1 MMDQAPPQPGSGSA
15 VLERVRKLLAK
26 AEDPACPPAEA
37 AALNDKAAELIA
49 KYGVDRALL
58 AAGSPEAD
66 PVADRV
72 IRLDPPYA
80 LDKAGLLAAIA
91 AALRCHSVRRKQ
103 WDRGAYVYSIHLF
116 GCQSDLERT
125 ELLFTS
131 LLVQASY
138 GLAAAQPPPWE
149 PLATFRR
156 SWLAGFTRAVEQRLR
171 AAEQRA
177 SSAAESG
184 GPSMAL
190 VLADRDA
197 RVARRVAEVY
207 PRLGRA
213 APRRLM
219 GSGGREGYA
228 AGQRADLGGLRVGRP
243 ASRALPSVG

>member
-58 AAGSPEAD
+58 AAGSPEVD

-91 AALRCHSVRRKQ
+91 SALRCHSVRRKQ
-103 WDRGAYVYSIHLF
+103 WDRGTYVYSIHLF
-116 GCQSDLERT
+116 GCESDLERT

-138 GLAAAQPPPWE
+138 GLAAAQVPPWE
-149 PLATFRR
+149 SVAAFRR
-156 SWLAGFTRAVEQRLR
+156 SWLAGFTRAVEQRLW
-171 AAEQRA
+171 AAERRA

-184 GPSMAL
+184 EASMAL
-190 VLADRDA
+190 VLADRDD

-207 PRLGRA
+207 PRLGKA
-213 APRRLM
+213 APRRLV
-219 GSGGREGYA
+219 GTGGRAGYA
-228 AGQRADLGGLRVGRP
+228 AGQRADLGGRRVGRP
-243 ASRALPSVG
+243 APRVLPPTG

>member
-1 MMDQAPPQPGSGSA
+1 MTTGSGPA

-49 KYGVDRALL
+49 KYGVDQALL

-80 LDKAGLLAAIA
+80 LDKAGLLAVVA

-103 WDRGAYVYSIHLF
+103 WDRGAYVHSIHLF
-116 GCQSDLERT
+116 GCVSDLERT
-125 ELLFTS
+125 EILFTS

-138 GLAAAQPPPWE
+138 GLAAAHVPPWE
-149 PLATFRR
+149 PVATFRR
-156 SWLAGFTRAVEQRLR
+156 SWLAGFTQAVGQRLR
-171 AAEQRA
+171 EAERRA

-184 GPSMAL
+184 APSMAL
-190 VLADRDA
+190 VLADRDD

-219 GSGGREGYA
+219 GSGGRDGYA
-228 AGQRADLGGLRVGRP
+228 AGQRADLGGLRVGRMAP
-243 ASRALPSVG
+243 RALHSTG